1 MTTSSSTRPTL
12 AGAVAIVT
20 GGAAGI
26 GQAVVQVLLE
36 RGAIVAS
43 IDLTAEGVPVGA
55 TALVADLRDQQA
67 ITRAVSEFAQS
78 QGRLDVLVNNAGISF
93 VGGIEDGSEEDW
105 HRVYDVNVMGQMRA
119 TRAALPFLRQS
130 NQAAIV
136 NMSSC
141 TAVNGIPQRAL
152 YSATKGAIH
161 SMTLSMATDLIK
173 EGIRVNAVSPGTVDT
188 PFMAELA
195 ARAPDPAAKRAQFE
209 ARQPTGHMVSP
220 REVGE
225 AVAYLADPA
234 ARSTVG
240 TILHLD
246 GGMGPL
252 RSA

>member
-1 MTTSSSTRPTL
+1 MTTHQQTTPTL
-12 AGAVAIVT
+12 QGAIAIVT

-36 RGAIVAS
+36 RGALVAS
-43 IDLTAEGVPVGA
+43 LDLTTNGVPEGA
-55 TALVADLRDQQA
+55 TALVADLRDQA
-67 ITRAVSEFAQS
+67 AVSDAISHFAQ
-78 QGRLDVLVNNAGISF
+78 QYGRIDVLINNAGISF

-119 TRAALPFLRQS
+119 TRAALPFLRRS
-130 NQAAIV
+130 AHPAIV

-161 SMTLSMATDLIK
+161 AMTLSMATDLIA

-188 PFMAELA
+188 PFMEELA
-195 ARAPDPAAKRAQFE
+195 ARSPDPQAKRAQFA
-209 ARQPTGHMVSP
+209 ARQPTGHMVAP

-225 AVAYLADPA
+225 AVAYLAHPA

-252 RSA
+252 RKV